1 MAKVKVHMKGHILHQ
16 LLAAPDGLWDYEIA
30 QKILKDY
37 DVDKNTVFWKGEI
50 RATLTDMFS
59 GALIEELEDKL
70 DNDEYFGPDRVL
82 VKFRLT
88 SFGKERMK
96 ETGLL

>member
-16 LLAAPDGLWDYEIA
+16 LNEAPDGLWDYEIA
-30 QKILKDY
+30 RQVLKDY

-70 DNDEYFGPDRVL
+70 DDGEHFGPDRVL

-88 SFGKERMK
+88 PFGRKRME
-96 ETGLL
+96 ETGIL